1 MYCDAV
7 TYNPAKLARLGAE
20 RIALV
25 AQLEKLQTE
34 LKPEII
40 AADAAEVPQ
49 VDICE
54 LTGYT
59 RETVRQICL
68 TPEQREAEREKRRQ
82 RTRKA

>member
-1 MYCDAV
+1 M
-7 TYNPAKLARLGAE
+7 TYDPVNLAQLGAE

-25 AQLEKLQTE
+25 ARLEQVQHE
-34 LKPEII
+34 LAPEII

-49 VDICE
+49 VKICE

-82 RTRKA
+82 RTRKG